1 MPESTAAVELP
12 SAGPD
17 PDPDRSGPTLDELLA
32 RCTPEAV
39 GRLMRRVGL
48 AGEGPGLM
56 PVMRFSS
63 AI

>member
-1 MPESTAAVELP
+1 MPGSSATVELP
-12 SAGPD
+12 SAEPD
-17 PDPDRSGPTLDELLA
+17 PARSGPTLDELLA

-39 GRLMRRVGL
+39 GRLMGRVGL
-48 AGEGPGLM
+48 AGEGPDVM